1 MLGHFLNDTNQK
13 KESRKNAEI
22 LVNSVKSDLFG
33 HSKRQNS
40 VVFEDSDLKF
50 RSHIHQQ
57 VLICI
62 HCIFLEFSEISKN
75 NECFSQ
81 LSKLKIKIL
90 YCNFIATFNLH
101 ALVKINEFYL
111 LKLNS

>member
-57 VLICI
+57 VLIAYM
-62 HCIFLEFSEISKN
+62 HTVHFFGIFR
-75 NECFSQ
+75 
-81 LSKLKIKIL
+81 
-90 YCNFIATFNLH
+90 NFE
-101 ALVKINEFYL
+101 K
-111 LKLNS
+111 